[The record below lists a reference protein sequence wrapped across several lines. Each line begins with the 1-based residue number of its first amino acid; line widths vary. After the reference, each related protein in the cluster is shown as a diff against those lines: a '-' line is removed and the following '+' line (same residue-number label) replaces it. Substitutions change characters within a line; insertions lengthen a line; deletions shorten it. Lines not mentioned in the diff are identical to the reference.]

1 MIRFPPDY
9 HHRRLDPA
17 RPSLRLNTPGDAYEL
32 EAERV
37 AQGVAPGSGASAAR
51 QQEAGLEVPSQVQ
64 EVVSS
69 PGRPLDPATR
79 DLMEMR
85 LGHDFSQVRVHAD
98 GKAAESARLIDALA
112 YTSGPDI
119 AFAAGRFDTASD
131 SGQRLLAHELTHV
144 VQQTGGGSPSGGS
157 GLVQRQ
163 PAPGAG
169 GSTDLRESASPL
181 LASALG
187 STTVDNFAL
196 GSAKIPAA
204 GEDSLRYAAS
214 QILYFL
220 RKYPTS
226 TVHLAGHTDTVDSE
240 ARNLALG
247 QERADAVSAFLQKE
261 GVPAEII
268 STESKGES
276 DPVKPTKNGVA
287 EPLNRRVNVFF
298 RTQKSGISLGNDYTL
313 KPPSAPDKAPPT
325 TGPTL
330 TVPPGIIDKP
340 VGPPYRDPASTD
352 LWDRMKENQRKID
365 AYKPPEKKSVGDVII
380 DAVMDNAVK
389 PILKKLP
396 ISDDLRKKAEGA
408 IRGGLETGTEKGCE
422 AAIDGLGLGAEASE
436 GLKAAC
442 KAALK
447 QKPK

>member
-1 MIRFPPDY
+1 MIRFPQDY
-9 HHRRLDPA
+9 RRLRPDPA
-17 RPSLRLNTPGDAYEL
+17 RPSLKLNTPGDVYEQ
-32 EAERV
+32 EAERM
-37 AQGVAPGSGASAAR
+37 AQGVTPGPGASAAR
-51 QQEAGLEVPSQVQ
+51 QQEAGPEVPAQVQ
-64 EVVSS
+64 EVVSA
-69 PGRPLDPATR
+69 PGQPLDPATR
-79 DLMEMR
+79 DRMETR

-112 YTSGPDI
+112 YTSGPDV

-163 PAPGAG
+163 PVPGSG

-181 LASALG
+181 LASAMG
-187 STTVDNFAL
+187 STTVDKFVL
-196 GSAKIPAA
+196 GSAKIPTA

-220 RKYPTS
+220 RKYPLS

-240 ARNLALG
+240 SRNLALG

-298 RTQKSGISLGNDYTL
+298 RTTKSGISLGNEYTL
-313 KPPSAPDKAPPT
+313 KPPAAPVTAPPAT
-325 TGPTL
+325 QPTL
-330 TVPPGIIDKP
+330 TVPPGIINKP
-340 VGPPYRDPASTD
+340 VGPPYRDPADTD
-352 LWDRMKENQRKID
+352 LWDRMQENQRKID
-365 AYKPPEKKSVGDVII
+365 ELKSPEKKSVGDVII
-380 DAVMDNAVK
+380 DGVMDNAVK